1 MNQTNRKISLSDY
14 SNSLAYYLGNKR
26 RMTDA
31 IFAES
36 IRLAPN
42 GGVALD
48 LFSGMGAVS
57 AALSHSFNVLAV
69 DVQEYARAVCSA
81 LLNRADSDW
90 DASFFSEARER
101 RNVLRRIYSPLIG
114 YERTA
119 MDDKPGADERM
130 AELVEH
136 GCLLPECTAA
146 RSDDFNDAI
155 EISLMNRTSASAM
168 ELSYDSVVRYYGGTY
183 FSYEQAVDIAS
194 LRAAADCSP
203 DDVRDRYLACIICSA
218 SQCGSTIGG
227 QFAQP
232 LKVRTHDG
240 KLKTSAIR
248 KARVQRAKSIF
259 KISKG
264 SLAEIS
270 ELSQDG
276 LPGHAIKSEC
286 TSFLQQLKEDVALVY
301 ADPPYSRYHYSRY
314 YHVLET
320 IALADEPSLSL
331 NPATRKPAIGIY
343 RSDRYQSP
351 YSTRT
356 GAITAFESL
365 FEAVEKHS
373 RNFILSYSPYPEK
386 KRATPRM
393 VTIDILDDLAHRFFK
408 RVDIKPVSGVKHSKL
423 TRASAFLDSSAIS
436 EVLIICRN

>member
-1 MNQTNRKISLSDY
+1 MV
-14 SNSLAYYLGNKR
+14 
-26 RMTDA
+26 DA
-31 IFAES
+31 ILTES
-36 IRLAPN
+36 IRLAPT

-57 AALSHSFNVLAV
+57 AALSHSYNVFAV
-69 DVQEYARAVCSA
+69 DVQEYARVVCSA
-81 LLNRADSDW
+81 LLSKTGNDW
-90 DASFFSEARER
+90 DASFFSEAREY
-101 RNVLRRIYSPLIG
+101 RNAFRHIYGPLIR
-114 YERTA
+114 YEQTA
-119 MDDKPGADERM
+119 MDDKPGADDRM

-136 GCLLPECTAA
+136 GCLLPEYATAH
-146 RSDDFNDAI
+146 SDGLNDAI
-155 EISLMNRTSASAM
+155 ESSLINRSSASAM
-168 ELSYDSVVRYYGGTY
+168 DLSYDSVVRYYGGTY

-203 DDVRDRYLACIICSA
+203 DDARDRYLACVICSA
-218 SQCGSTIGG
+218 SRCGSTLGG

-232 LKVRTHDG
+232 LKVRTRDG
-240 KLKTSAIR
+240 KLKVSAIR
-248 KARVQRAKSIF
+248 KAREQRAKSIF
-259 KISKG
+259 KIAGG

-270 ELSQDG
+270 ETSQDG
-276 LPGHAIKSEC
+276 LPGRAFKSEC
-286 TSFLQQLKEDVALVY
+286 TSFMQQLKEDVDLVY

-331 NPATRKPAIGIY
+331 NPATGKPAIGIY

-356 GAITAFESL
+356 GAIAAFESL
-365 FEAVEKHS
+365 FEAVEMHS
-373 RNFILSYSPYPEK
+373 RNLILSYSPYPEK

-393 VTIDILDDLAHRFFK
+393 VTIDLLDDLAHRFFK
-408 RVDIKPVSGVKHSKL
+408 HVDIKPVSGVKHSKL